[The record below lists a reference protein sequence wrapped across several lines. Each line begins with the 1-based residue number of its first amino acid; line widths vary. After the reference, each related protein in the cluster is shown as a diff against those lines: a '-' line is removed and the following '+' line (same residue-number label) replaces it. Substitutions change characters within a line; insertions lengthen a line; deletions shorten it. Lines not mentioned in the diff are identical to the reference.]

1 MGLFWKVIY
10 VFESVLYF
18 ILGFLCSALIAL
30 MISPAIWNRAVLLTK
45 RRIESSIPLSL
56 NEIQADKDQ
65 LRAEFAMST
74 RRLELS
80 VEELKDTAAHQ
91 IIDINRKRDELAKLS
106 VESNDKIQNV
116 EELEARATELR
127 STLEKRE
134 DALDQIS
141 SELADTKIRLEEK
154 ALEFETINSKF
165 SQAQL
170 DADSSRIE
178 IVAKQTAL
186 DGLTEKM
193 SDGTGIETELA
204 QQLKIKE
211 TEIKGI
217 QKKNSDVAKRMDRMK
232 ASNSELELK
241 LQRRESD
248 IADMRKSSQK
258 EDKSDLK
265 SSQALAAERNKANQL
280 EAKLATA
287 SLRMES
293 LLEDASNE
301 NVKKAMASLNE
312 DRASLKEKLKD
323 ITKERNALN
332 KELSARRVAND
343 ADWENERTENATLR
357 ERINDLAAQ
366 VTAMTASLEGP
377 DSPINDIL
385 GKTHKKRAK
394 KSDKAGEID
403 SLADRI
409 KALQESA
416 RITSS

>member
-1 MGLFWKVIY
+1 M
-10 VFESVLYF
+10 FESVLYF

-30 MISPAIWNRAVLLTK
+30 MISPAIWNRAVVLTK

-74 RRLELS
+74 RRLEIS

-91 IIDINRKRDELAKLS
+91 VIDINRKRDELAKLS
-106 VESNDKIQNV
+106 IDSSEKIQNV

-134 DALDQIS
+134 DTLDRVS
-141 SELADTKIRLEEK
+141 NELADAKTQLEEK
-154 ALEFETINSKF
+154 ALEFEKMNSKF
-165 SQAQL
+165 SQVQL

-178 IVAKQTAL
+178 MVAKQTAL

-193 SDGTGIETELA
+193 SSGTNIEKELA

-211 TEIKGI
+211 TETKAAT
-217 QKKNSDVAKRMDRMK
+217 KKSDDAKKRIERLK
-232 ASNSELELK
+232 TSNSELELK
-241 LQRRESD
+241 LQRHESD
-248 IADMRKSSQK
+248 IADLRKNTLN
-258 EDKSDLK
+258 EDKSDLI
-265 SSQALAAERNKANQL
+265 SSKALTKEKAKTNRL

-312 DRASLKEKLKD
+312 DRASLKEKIKD

-332 KELSARRVAND
+332 KELSARRIAND
-343 ADWENERTENATLR
+343 SDWESERTENATLR

-377 DSPINDIL
+377 DSPINEIL
-385 GKTHKKRAK
+385 GNAPKKRIK
-394 KSDKAGEID
+394 KSGKVENVE

-409 KALQESA
+409 RALQESA
-416 RITSS
+416 RITGS

>member
-1 MGLFWKVIY
+1 M
-10 VFESVLYF
+10 FESVLYF

-30 MISPAIWNRAVLLTK
+30 MISPAIWNRAVVLTK

-80 VEELKDTAAHQ
+80 VDELKETAAHQ
-91 IIDINRKRDELAKLS
+91 VIDINRKRDELAKLS

-127 STLEKRE
+127 ATLERRE
-134 DALDQIS
+134 DALDHIS
-141 SELADTKIRLEEK
+141 TELADTKIQLEEK
-154 ALEFETINSKF
+154 ALEYENISTKF
-165 SQAQL
+165 SQIQL

-178 IVAKQTAL
+178 LVAKQTAL
-186 DGLTEKM
+186 DGLTQKISSGTNVEK
-193 SDGTGIETELA
+193 ELA

-211 TEIKGI
+211 TEIKAV
-217 QKKNSDVAKRMDRMK
+217 QKQNSDAKNRIDRMK
-232 ASNSELELK
+232 ISSSELELK

-248 IADMRKSSQK
+248 IADLRKTAQK

-265 SSQALAAERNKANQL
+265 SSKALVEEKARTNRL

-312 DRASLKEKLKD
+312 DRVSLKETIKE

-332 KELSARRVAND
+332 KELNARRIVND
-343 ADWENERTENATLR
+343 ADWESERTENATLR

-377 DSPINDIL
+377 DSPINEIL
-385 GKTHKKRAK
+385 GKASKKHTK
-394 KSDKAGEID
+394 KSGEVEHVD

-416 RITSS
+416 RVTGA

>member
-1 MGLFWKVIY
+1 
-10 VFESVLYF
+10 
-18 ILGFLCSALIAL
+18 
-30 MISPAIWNRAVLLTK
+30 MISPAIWNRAVVLTK

-91 IIDINRKRDELAKLS
+91 VIDINRKRDELAKLS
-106 VESNDKIQNV
+106 VESSDKIQNV
-116 EELEARATELR
+116 EELEARATQLR

-134 DALDQIS
+134 DALDHIS
-141 SELADTKIRLEEK
+141 AELADSKIQLEEK
-154 ALEFETINSKF
+154 ALEFENMNAKF
-165 SQAQL
+165 SQVQQ

-178 IVAKQTAL
+178 MVAKQTTL

-193 SDGTGIETELA
+193 SSGTDIEKELV
-204 QQLKIKE
+204 QQLKIKD
-211 TEIKGI
+211 TEIKAV
-217 QKKNSDVAKRMDRMK
+217 QKKTLDAQKRIDRMK

-265 SSQALAAERNKANQL
+265 SSKALAAEKNKTNQL

-301 NVKKAMASLNE
+301 NVQKAMASLNE
-312 DRASLKEKLKD
+312 DRASLKEKIKD

-332 KELSARRVAND
+332 KELSARRIAND
-343 ADWENERTENATLR
+343 ADWESERTENATLR

-377 DSPINDIL
+377 ESPINDIL
-385 GKTHKKRAK
+385 GKAPKKRAK
-394 KSDKAGEID
+394 KSDKAGQID